1 MTETSD
7 LIQVKPEID
16 IGYTQ
21 ECLHCGAPLALTD
34 FTITGWRNLVKGE
47 CASCDNIYLFDMP
60 VCHGMY
66 YPTFIDIKSLELIDR
81 YNVSWWSERLFKG
94 YLKQNDDNINI
105 KIVTKEK
112 NTYKKLLIVNCIDF
126 IYGHS
131 LPKLLSV
138 SYHIKHHS
146 DYKIVV
152 IVQPPFV
159 HLMPDGVSEVWVV
172 DLPFKKAINYYT
184 SINNFVKSY
193 IRNYDE
199 VYLST
204 ELNRDYDLHDFK
216 LKGDKPTK
224 LTKVCYVYRKDRSW
238 GLNRYFQYRNVKN
251 LFKYVHKN
259 YPNLH
264 LYIIGDLDKFRFKNV
279 HDYRTEKIT
288 IDMELKWLEIL
299 DNALSIGVHGSNM
312 QVPSALSKF
321 VIELVPKYRYGN
333 AIQATL
339 IDNSLKGEELLYKHR
354 FIFGNNRL
362 TNINKAVKN
371 LVLTV
376 IRLDAIYDDM
386 RLRYKHQSI
395 PKLKE
400 SAEKIGYKN
409 SQNHNS
415 WMSAGFDI
423 FRIGGNYVFK
433 R

>member
-1 MTETSD
+1 MAETSD
-7 LIQVKPEID
+7 LIQIKPEID

-21 ECLHCGAPLALTD
+21 ECLHCGSPLSLTD

-47 CASCDNIYLFDMP
+47 CASCGNSYLFDMP
-60 VCHGMY
+60 IFHGIY
-66 YPTFIDIKSLELIDR
+66 YPTFIDIRSSEFIDK
-81 YNVSWWSERLFKG
+81 YNVSWWSERLFRG
-94 YLKQNDDNINI
+94 YLTQNNDNINI
-105 KIVTKEK
+105 KIITKEK
-112 NTYKKLLIVNCIDF
+112 NTSKKLLIVNCIDF

-138 SYHIKHHS
+138 GYHIKHHS
-146 DYKIVV
+146 DYKVVV
-152 IVQPPFV
+152 IIQPPFV

-184 SINNFVKSY
+184 SIDKFIKLY
-193 IRNYDE
+193 IRDYDK

-204 ELNRDYDLHDFK
+204 EMNREYDLRDFK
-216 LKGDKPTK
+216 LKSSEPAK
-224 LTKVCYVYRKDRSW
+224 LTKVCYVYREDRLW
-238 GLNRYFQYRNVKN
+238 GLNRYFQYRNIKN
-251 LFKYVHKN
+251 LFNYVHKN
-259 YPNLH
+259 YPDIS
-264 LYIIGDLDKFRFKNV
+264 LYIIGDLDKFKFKNV
-279 HDYRTEKIT
+279 RDYRTERIT
-288 IDMELKWLEIL
+288 TDIELEWLEIL

-312 QVPSALSKF
+312 MVPSARSKF

-339 IDNSLKGEELLYKHR
+339 IDESLKGEELLYKHR

-386 RLRYKHQSI
+386 CLRYKHQSI

-400 SAEKIGYKN
+400 SAEKIDRTDRTHWAKKMILRFVHRVRQQGAIW
-409 SQNHNS
+409 S
-415 WMSAGFDI
+415 
-423 FRIGGNYVFK
+423 R
-433 R
+433 